1 MLPVQCYTGM
11 DQCMFLLLTFQ
22 LFYVRNKKSQRILGT
37 QHVIAEVQNCHWI
50 WSTHHTEATGE
61 KNQEK
66 NKGEPNAHL

>member
-1 MLPVQCYTGM
+1 M
-11 DQCMFLLLTFQ
+11 DHCIFLLLTFE
-22 LFYVRNKKSQRILGT
+22 LFYVRKKKKKKSPRILGT
-37 QHVIAEVQNCHWI
+37 QHVTAEVQNCHWI